1 MSSLVVSVVRRPDE
15 IVVRFATRSPEVG
28 VGREAVGRDIYSLTD
43 RDLADAGE
51 ADLPHGKRLRR
62 AFDALSQA
70 ESLDLEVF
78 EQVLWIL
85 LGTVPSARPLDLPP
99 TLPASTA
106 KPSAKRTAAHPR
118 GFRGTKYQPPKLP
131 RPKAIDLRPALCERN
146 ATHQILE
153 RGWHFRHR
161 VLPSIADE
169 LEVPRTVV
177 DRWLKQESP
186 PQCLFAGPWSDRA
199 SNPIITSPAAVENLL
214 WLMRRQSPQSVEHLA
229 ALYDRWVQVSGEAS
243 TAAIVHLAA
252 LMPPDRAIQWLV
264 ETERQ
269 PPEQRKVFLSVILES
284 EVALRAEPCRRLL
297 QSLADLAQESR
308 YLPWAWS
315 LLEALHHGVDPAY
328 LEAGVRLMAEHRPD
342 HYFHSIRDCRDY
354 DEAVIEGLLL
364 QVPSDEISDIAVS
377 LWQGLG
383 WIPRLMQHLK
393 QLPPNVLAPRPLA
406 NYLYFLHDLCLHAED
421 TPLKADRWSAFE
433 KLLPDIQAMLSA
445 VPPSHGAQAS
455 NDLAL
460 IVENWTETRE
470 VESCLPRALELF
482 ERIQKPPLN
491 PDGHFSH
498 ALRILLELD
507 LPEPNRLLKA
517 PFACFVRLDKSCRRR
532 NGGQLIG
539 WGLSSLARYPEL
551 VMAGFETETATL
563 ARIAKTL
570 GAYNWQERTRMLES
584 WEPGRLLD
592 SDLQDLPASELVGLL
607 RASGADEKVV
617 PKALREFLT
626 NRRPLT
632 DRQVEGHRRR
642 IIGRLTQARLA
653 SLLQHIIDEMGRSVG
668 TSRPDRELQLAL
680 QLLADAGPSRRGLRR
695 FLNQYLAGNESY
707 LMEHPANRAW
717 LRRRPALDPILW
729 TKGIKIE
736 GRDGKGRAVILT
748 LEQNP
753 FEILKLGTYVGSCLG
768 LGGDYSWS
776 AVSVLLDINKQVIYA
791 RDSSGRVL
799 ARQLVAI
806 SSDQELVPFEVYP
819 EVDEPMLDAFRA
831 YDHTFAQA
839 LGLEISTDWESEIE
853 AVVAPTWWNDYP
865 WTEFISDSDK
875 PDDCLQPGDPGGGE
889 QSRHGQTES
898 REIVS
903 RQAIDGPLVADR

>member
-1 MSSLVVSVVRRPDE
+1 MSSLVVSIVRRPDE

-43 RDLADAGE
+43 RDLADVGE

-70 ESLDLEVF
+70 ESLDREVF

-229 ALYDRWVQVSGEAS
+229 ALYNRWVQVSGEAS

-470 VESCLPRALELF
+470 VESYLPRALELF

-491 PDGHFSH
+491 PDGHFS
-498 ALRILLELD
+498 
-507 LPEPNRLLKA
+507 
-517 PFACFVRLDKSCRRR
+517 
-532 NGGQLIG
+532 
-539 WGLSSLARYPEL
+539 
-551 VMAGFETETATL
+551 
-563 ARIAKTL
+563 
-570 GAYNWQERTRMLES
+570 
-584 WEPGRLLD
+584 
-592 SDLQDLPASELVGLL
+592 
-607 RASGADEKVV
+607 
-617 PKALREFLT
+617 
-626 NRRPLT
+626 PLT

-680 QLLADAGPSRRGLRR
+680 QLLANAGPSRRGLRR

-806 SSDQELVPFEVYP
+806 SSEQELVPFEVYP

-865 WTEFISDSDK
+865 WTELISDSDK